1 MRKWLVKGFKK
12 EEKKMKDRIEDF
24 IGQVIDDVEELRKSN
39 IDLKE
44 RLPLEI
50 MALDS
55 VANAFD
61 IMQKDHYYG

>member
-1 MRKWLVKGFKK
+1 
-12 EEKKMKDRIEDF
+12 MKDRIEDF

-39 IDLKE
+39 MDLKE

-55 VANAFD
+55 VVNAFD